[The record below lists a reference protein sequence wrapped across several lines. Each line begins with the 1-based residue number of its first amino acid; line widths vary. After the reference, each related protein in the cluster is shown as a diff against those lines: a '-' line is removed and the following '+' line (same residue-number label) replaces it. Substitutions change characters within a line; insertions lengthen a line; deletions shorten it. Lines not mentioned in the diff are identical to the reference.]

1 MLPDVLTS
9 APEMAKRTAITLKC
23 DFCGAEAP
31 RVRRVAL
38 DEGYDR
44 LGQRHVVRYACERCS
59 REKEAARGAK
69 VDARQKPL

>member
-9 APEMAKRTAITLKC
+9 ALEMPKGKAVSLKC

-38 DEGYDR
+38 DSGYDR
-44 LGQRHVVRYACERCS
+44 LGLRHVVRYACDACS
-59 REKEAARGAK
+59 REKDAARVAK